1 MKEISPHGNYRVVS
15 NRVREILDKW
25 VKLPDTISGKND
37 TKPFRELVQRGFE
50 LFPERY
56 HPHYLQVLSAAIDEA
71 EESLDSGDRAKF
83 ERTLRRLEEVFS
95 NLAAPIEQLDS
106 NSFTRELKAY
116 LAVISSFY
124 QRFVDDQLVSDKF
137 RASGYLPELSPL
149 GFFVDSD
156 VKPFAVSP
164 SSELPVAFIAKPV
177 QWARFAP
184 LFIIDGHEVGGHV
197 FQSAIARFAD
207 EVESNVRSSLRAAL
221 RAKDNEFY
229 GKTVNLPRI
238 PKLFQKPFK
247 RVGVATFVNESMAS
261 WSHEFFS
268 DICGVLNL
276 GPAYINGLI
285 LILANSRSPRV
296 LSSTGSYAAK
306 TGLDSH
312 PVDLLRVLVCLKV
325 LELLNF
331 DGKDE
336 YLQSLTERFKE
347 ACKGR
352 VPEKVSWKS
361 DKGASLLELSLDSL
375 EPVTGLVAES
385 ILNTS
390 FKSLG
395 NRSLLE
401 LMTWGDKDEALTS
414 LLSSQLLASR
424 IDENLSFE
432 ARHLV
437 SASVLAMEQLSER
450 EEFESSLRE
459 MNETALDAL
468 ASLFEEQCLLCEIP
482 EYTETR
488 RQDFFQWSNISESI
502 RKLFRRR

>member
-1 MKEISPHGNYRVVS
+1 MNDNRPLGNYRVVS

-25 VKLPDTISGKND
+25 VKLPDTVSGAKN
-37 TKPFRELVQRGFE
+37 TKPFRELVQKGHE

-56 HPHYLQVLSAAIDEA
+56 HPHYIQVLSAAIDEA
-71 EESLDSGDRAKF
+71 EEALDSGDRAKF
-83 ERTLRRLEEVFS
+83 ERTLRRLEDVFS

-106 NSFTRELKAY
+106 SSYTRELKAY

-124 QRFVDDQLVSDKF
+124 QRFVDDQLVSKKF

-164 SSELPVAFIAKPV
+164 TIELPVAFIAKPV
-177 QWARFAP
+177 HWARFVP

-197 FQSAIARFAD
+197 FQSAIGRFFD
-207 EVESNVRSSLRAAL
+207 EVESHVRSRLRIAL
-221 RAKDNEFY
+221 RGKDHRFSGE
-229 GKTVNLPRI
+229 TVNLPRI
-238 PKLFQKPFK
+238 PKLFQRPFK
-247 RVGVATFVNESMAS
+247 RVGVATFLSESFAS

-285 LILANSRSPRV
+285 LILANSKTPRV
-296 LSSTGSYAAK
+296 LSSSGTYSAK

-312 PVDLLRVLVCLKV
+312 PVDLLRVLVCLEALK
-325 LELLNF
+325 LLDF
-331 DGKDE
+331 EGKDE
-336 YLQSLTERFKE
+336 YLQSLNERFEE

-352 VPEKVSWKS
+352 LPERVSWNS
-361 DKGASLLELSLDSL
+361 DKGSSLLDISLDSL
-375 EPVTGLVAES
+375 RPVVELTAKS
-385 ILNTS
+385 ILDTS

-395 NRSLLE
+395 DRTLLE
-401 LMTWGDKDEALTS
+401 LMTWGDKDESLTRT
-414 LLSSQLLASR
+414 LAEQLLDSR
-424 IDENLSFE
+424 IDENVSFE

-437 SASVLAMEQLSER
+437 SASVLAMEKLSEG
-450 EEFESSLRE
+450 EEFESSMRE
-459 MNETALDAL
+459 VNETSLDAL
-468 ASLFEEQCLLCEIP
+468 ASLFEEQCLLCDVP

-488 RQDFFQWSNISESI
+488 RQDFFQWSNISDSI
-502 RKLFRRR
+502 KKLFGR